1 MYMYM
6 YILYMYMQEAAT
18 QLHDWNFHENAII
31 ILISLC
37 AHTDTELASNRQRV
51 FVCVYTCH
59 GDSLR
64 AGAEVE
70 VLCHAPIFPLTAL
83 VDGVSQV
90 TERSHQ
96 GNRHQQLG
104 DNIHTHTH
112 THTHTQTE
120 ASRRITGLM
129 VYTTCTCRYNYHTQ
143 TRKRSTV
150 KIIERRKRRMYQLQ
164 DVEPA
169 EWQRKFE
176 TSAHN
181 EPDPCQEPK

>member
-1 MYMYM
+1 MCNVHVIIMYMYM

-18 QLHDWNFHENAII
+18 QLHDWNFHENTII

-59 GDSLR
+59 GDSQR

-70 VLCHAPIFPLTAL
+70 VLCHAPVFPLTAL

-96 GNRHQQLG
+96 GNRHQQLR
-104 DNIHTHTH
+104 DNIIQVKINFIHLHTHTH
-112 THTHTQTE
+112 THTHT
-120 ASRRITGLM
+120 
-129 VYTTCTCRYNYHTQ
+129 H
-143 TRKRSTV
+143 RS
-150 KIIERRKRRMYQLQ
+150 
-164 DVEPA
+164 
-169 EWQRKFE
+169 F
-176 TSAHN
+176 
-181 EPDPCQEPK
+181 